1 MLLENPH
8 RVLRMMSSSS
18 GGVLEGLQRVKKIS
32 AENHLLP
39 QNLKIYHLSDSEGF
53 LCACKI

>member
-18 GGVLEGLQRVKKIS
+18 GGSSRGAPKGEENISRKPLAAPKLKNIPPVRQRGIFVC
-32 AENHLLP
+32 L
-39 QNLKIYHLSDSEGF
+39 
-53 LCACKI
+53 